1 LPNPFKV
8 EGVSHSK
15 YVKLVSLKLYIM
27 DEVTVQLTWD
37 ELKAVLAAVKYVTRQ
52 VDSDKLEEAY
62 IKLSTQYKGV

>member
-1 LPNPFKV
+1 M
-8 EGVSHSK
+8 E
-15 YVKLVSLKLYIM
+15 
-27 DEVTVQLTWD
+27 EVTVKLTWD